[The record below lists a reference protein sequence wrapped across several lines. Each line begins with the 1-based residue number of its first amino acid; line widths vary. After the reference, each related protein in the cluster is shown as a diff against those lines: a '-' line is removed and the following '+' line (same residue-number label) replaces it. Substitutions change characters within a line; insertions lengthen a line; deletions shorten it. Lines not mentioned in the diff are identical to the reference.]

1 MNLLL
6 YANESEVRYIDYQP
20 RYCIGLK
27 AVDLYKLTYIRNRLL
42 DYSGVILFGSCG
54 LLNDYYQEM
63 CGTICDYPENCH
75 ECKYR
80 VKLDEFVIPFRW
92 YNDRDEFFETDKILD
107 RIGCGVTM
115 PYSVRSKHLTEYVKE
130 ICPQCEVVDQESY
143 IVGKF
148 CQDNGVKFVS
158 VRYVIDRC
166 NRGVMLPAVNHF
178 WRKHQHKRMQLK
190 FQEVLN
196 GLA

>member
-20 RYCIGLK
+20 RFCIGLK
-27 AVDLYKLTYIRNRLL
+27 AVDLPKLTFIRNRLL

-54 LLNDYYQEM
+54 LLKPFYDEYCY
-63 CGTICDYPENCH
+63 ICDDPEDCDGCEN
-75 ECKYR
+75 KVR
-80 VKLDEFVIPFRW
+80 MDRFVVPEKWF
-92 YNDRDEFFETDKILD
+92 NDREEYFKTDDILPLP
-107 RIGCGVTM
+107 RMGSGVTM

-166 NRGVMLPAVNHF
+166 NRGVMLPAMNHF
-178 WRKHQHKRMQLK
+178 WRKHQHKRMQRK
-190 FQEVLN
+190 FNELIRTI
-196 GLA
+196 